1 MIAVVSGIAARARS
15 LWRGVRGGGAVDAEM
30 EEEFRAHIDMRA
42 DDLVRQGVPLEEA
55 LRRARVEFGSPEWY
69 KDEGRRS
76 RGLRRFDDLRFSW
89 LDVKLGARMLARY
102 PGLTLVGGLGMAV
115 GIAVSVGFF
124 AFAVNMVWPDLP
136 LEEGDRV
143 VALENRD
150 IEINNEERRSLHDFA
165 LWRGEL
171 TSVRD
176 LGAFRNVG
184 RNLVLGDAPP
194 ELVQAAEMTASGFRV
209 SRVPPLLGRYLLE
222 DDERPGAPPVVV
234 VGHDVWRNRFGSD
247 SGIVG
252 RSIRFGRVSFTVVGV
267 MPEGYAFPMSH
278 QFWTPLR
285 ADPAAY
291 PRRDGPAI
299 FIFGRLAPGA
309 TMEEAQAELDAI
321 GRRTAAQFPESNATL
336 RPMVM
341 PYTHSLTDI
350 QGISAW
356 AVVQMQLMMSL
367 LLVVVALNVAVLIY
381 ARTATRQGEIAVR
394 SAMGASR
401 GRIVTQLFAE
411 AFVLAF
417 LSAALGLG
425 IAQVGVGIGNR
436 ILEMETAALPFW
448 TDYSLRTS
456 TVLYTVGLA
465 VLAAVIVGVVPALQA
480 TGRSLQTSLRQLGG
494 GTGIRLGKT
503 WSTLVVAQVAIAVAA
518 LPAAVN
524 MGWEEIRHATTRPRY
539 AAEEFM
545 MVPLRTELAEDAA
558 LVAPDAATRT
568 DSARFGDRLMELVRR
583 LEEEPGVAGVSYSAN
598 APGPIGRVEVEGMP
612 SPQEAPTTRHVFPE
626 GVAPDYLSLYGAR
639 ILAGRGLDAR
649 DVGPEPTAIVANE
662 AFVRQVLAGANA
674 LGRRIRYVPNDRR
687 ARAGET
693 KPSRWYQI
701 VGVAQDLESNEMD
714 SDLVTPRLYHPVG
727 PAQAEDAFIE
737 AHLEGATP
745 ADVAA
750 RLREITLEVDPS
762 LRLGT
767 VRTVDELERQD
778 RLAVRLVALAIGLV
792 LLSVFLLSAAGV
804 YALTSFA
811 VTKRRK
817 EIGIRVALGAPPRQ
831 VLRSIFSRV
840 ARQVALGLALGTVA
854 AALLESASGGD
865 LLGGRGAVLL
875 PAFAAIMAIVAL
887 LAAMGP
893 ARRGLGIEPTEA
905 LRAE

>member
-1 MIAVVSGIAARARS
+1 
-15 LWRGVRGGGAVDAEM
+15 
-30 EEEFRAHIDMRA
+30 MRT
-42 DDLVRQGVPLEEA
+42 GM
-55 LRRARVEFGSPEWY
+55 
-69 KDEGRRS
+69 
-76 RGLRRFDDLRFSW
+76 SW
-89 LDVKLGARMLARY
+89 LDVKLGLRMLAKH
-102 PGLTLVGGLGMAV
+102 PALSLVGGLGMAV

-124 AFAVNMVWPDLP
+124 AFAVNMVYPDIP
-136 LEEGDRV
+136 LEEGDRI

-150 IEINNEERRSLHDFA
+150 IEIDNEERRSLHDFV
-165 LWRGEL
+165 LWRDEL

-194 ELVQAAEMTASGFRV
+194 ELVQSAEMTASGFRV

-234 VGHDVWRNRFGSD
+234 IGHDVWRSRFGGD

-252 RSIRFGRVSFTVVGV
+252 REIRFGRVSHTVVGV

-278 QFWTPLR
+278 QYWTPLR

-291 PRRDGPAI
+291 PRREGPSI

-309 TMEEAQAELDAI
+309 TMAEAQAELEAI
-321 GRRTAAQFPESNATL
+321 GRRTAAEFPASNATL

-350 QGISAW
+350 QGLSAW

-367 LLVVVALNVAVLIY
+367 LLVVVALNVAVLVY

-394 SAMGASR
+394 TAMGASR
-401 GRIVTQLFAE
+401 RRIVAQLFAE
-411 AFVLAF
+411 ALVLAL

-425 IAQVGVGIGNR
+425 IAQVGVELGNR
-436 ILEMETAALPFW
+436 IMAMESAAVPFW
-448 TDYSLRTS
+448 MDYSLQPT

-465 VLAAVIVGVVPALQA
+465 VLAAVIVGVLPALQV

-539 AAEEFM
+539 AAQDYM
-545 MVPLRTELAEDAA
+545 MVPLRPELAADAELA
-558 LVAPDAATRT
+558 APGTEPRADT
-568 DSARFGDRLMELVRR
+568 ARFGDRLVEVIRR
-583 LEEEPGVAGVSYSAN
+583 LEAEPGVADVSYSAN
-598 APGPIGRVEVEGMP
+598 VPGPIGRVEVEGAANP
-612 SPQEAPTTRHVFPE
+612 EETPGGHRAYPE
-626 GVAPDYLSLYGAR
+626 GVAPDYLALYGAP
-639 ILAGRGLDAR
+639 ILAGRGLAAGDL
-649 DVGPEPTAIVANE
+649 GPEATAVVVNE
-662 AFVRQVLAGANA
+662 AFVRQVLGGADA
-674 LGRRIRYVPNDRR
+674 LGRRVRYVPNDRR
-687 ARAGET
+687 ARAGEA
-693 KPSRWYQI
+693 KPSRWYEI
-701 VGVAQDLESNEMD
+701 VGVAADLEANELD
-714 SDLVTPRLYHPVG
+714 PDLVTPRLYHPVG

-737 AHLEGATP
+737 ARLRGATA

-750 RLREITLEVDPS
+750 RLREIALEVDAS
-762 LRLGT
+762 LRLGMA
-767 VRTVDELERQD
+767 RTVDELERQD

-804 YALTSFA
+804 YALTSVA

-817 EIGIRVALGAPPRQ
+817 EIGIRVALGALPRQ
-831 VLRSIFSRV
+831 VLRSIFARV
-840 ARQVALGLALGTVA
+840 ARQVALGLALGVGA
-854 AALLESASGGD
+854 AALFEGASGGE
-865 LLGGRGAVLL
+865 LLGGRGTVLL
-875 PAFAAIMAIVAL
+875 PAFALLMTIVAL
-887 LAAMGP
+887 LAALGP
-893 ARRGLGIEPTEA
+893 ARRGLAIEPTEA